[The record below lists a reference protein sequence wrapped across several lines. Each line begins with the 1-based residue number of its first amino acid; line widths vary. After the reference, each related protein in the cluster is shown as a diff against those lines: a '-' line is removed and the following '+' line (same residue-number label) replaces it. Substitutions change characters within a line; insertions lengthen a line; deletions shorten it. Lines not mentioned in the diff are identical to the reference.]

1 MISEAI
7 NYKEAKSSNFYYH
20 QTNLVHTVPSLT
32 DVLKLRL
39 YIPYNTKKQKT
50 KKKMNIFC
58 TCFLV
63 FTINNYIYIHT
74 YIYTIKDVKLT
85 SI

>member
-7 NYKEAKSSNFYYH
+7 NYKETKSSNFYYH

-39 YIPYNTKKQKT
+39 YIIQKKSKT
-50 KKKMNIFC
+50 KKMNIFC
-58 TCFLV
+58 TCF
-63 FTINNYIYIHT
+63 FSFYN
-74 YIYTIKDVKLT
+74 K
-85 SI
+85 